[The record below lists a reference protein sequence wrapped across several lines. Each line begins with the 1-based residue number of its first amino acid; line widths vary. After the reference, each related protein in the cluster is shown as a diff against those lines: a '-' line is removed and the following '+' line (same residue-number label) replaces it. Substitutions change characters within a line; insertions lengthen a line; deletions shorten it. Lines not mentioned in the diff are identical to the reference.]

1 MRTKKTTLSFLTE
14 SKSSAVG
21 LSSMQRV
28 AMTLLVMLLTTVSA
42 IAENYTLTLDAN
54 CEGGVSRMIP
64 VSGFTPTYTLTQSDV
79 PIREGHTFYGWSK
92 ISVGAAKYKTGDQVE
107 LTDNLTLY
115 AIWEDTPLVNL
126 KYKITDEDKRQV
138 MVTGYEE
145 FLKGTL
151 NIPATVTLNGTEY
164 SVTSIG
170 NYAFENCSSLQ
181 SVTIPN
187 SVTSIGD
194 CAFSGC
200 SNLQSVTIPNS
211 VTSIGDNAFKDCS
224 SLQSVT
230 IPNSVTTIG
239 VGAFEFCSNLQSVT
253 IPNSV
258 TSIGNCAFWGCSSLQ
273 SVTIP
278 NSVTSIGDLAFCRCR
293 NLQSVTIPN
302 SVTSIGN
309 NAFSDCSS
317 LQSVTIP
324 NSVTSIG
331 DFAFSGCSSLQSVT
345 IPNSV
350 TSIKDGAFF
359 DCSSLQSVTIPNS
372 VTNIGVEAFWG
383 CSSLQSV
390 TIPNSVTSIGND
402 AFSYCPN
409 LQSVTIN
416 SNPKIGTDAF
426 LGTPV
431 TVTMNLTASKIDGDY
446 WTTFYN
452 NGYNF
457 QADGNTTVYKGT
469 VNESS
474 LVLTEVEDKIVN
486 SGTAVILKSSGNP
499 VMTLTETGSNDTNG
513 NDLRGI
519 SDRTKR
525 TSVISNFSANEI
537 YTMGNTS
544 VGFGF
549 HRYTGEYVPAGK
561 AFLPLNTSDGAKAQS
576 LSIVFAIGTTGI
588 NSVSSDSNVQNDWF
602 SLDGTRLSGKPS
614 QPGIYVNGKK
624 KVVIK

>member
-14 SKSSAVG
+14 SKSSAVR
-21 LSSMQRV
+21 LSSMRRV
-28 AMTLLVMLLTTVSA
+28 VMTLLVMLLTTASVWAQVIIPTIYRLSLNA
-42 IAENYTLTLDAN
+42 NYQGGALTMVD
-54 CEGGVSRMIP
+54 VPI
-64 VSGFTPTYTLTQSDV
+64 SGPTTTYTLTQNDE
-79 PIREGHTFYGWSK
+79 PIRTDYIFVGWSK
-92 ISVGAAKYKTGDQVE
+92 SSTGYVEYKTGDQVI
-107 LTDNLTLY
+107 LTGNLTLY
-115 AIWEDTPLVNL
+115 AIWSNSVTYNSL
-126 KYKITDEDKRQV
+126 KYEITGAGKKQV
-138 MVTGYEE
+138 KVSWYIGE
-145 FLKGTL
+145 KPSGTL
-151 NIPATVTLNGTEY
+151 NIPATVPINGTEY
-164 SVTSIG
+164 SVTIIG
-170 NYAFENCSSLQ
+170 N
-181 SVTIPN
+181 
-187 SVTSIGD
+187 
-194 CAFSGC
+194 
-200 SNLQSVTIPNS
+200 
-211 VTSIGDNAFKDCS
+211 NAFFDCS

-230 IPNSVTTIG
+230 IP
-239 VGAFEFCSNLQSVT
+239 E
-253 IPNSV
+253 
-258 TSIGNCAFWGCSSLQ
+258 
-273 SVTIP
+273 
-278 NSVTSIGDLAFCRCR
+278 SVTSIGDH
-293 NLQSVTIPN
+293 
-302 SVTSIGN
+302 
-309 NAFSDCSS
+309 AFSDCSS

-350 TSIKDGAFF
+350 TSIGNNAFQF
-359 DCSSLQSVTIPNS
+359 CYN
-372 VTNIGVEAFWG
+372 
-383 CSSLQSV
+383 LQSV
-390 TIPNSVTSIGND
+390 TIPNSVTSIGNN
-402 AFSYCPN
+402 AFGRCGR
-409 LQSVTIN
+409 LRSVTIN

-426 LGTPV
+426 GGTPA
-431 TVTMNLTASKIDGDY
+431 TVTMNLTASPIDGDY

-457 QADGNTTVYKGT
+457 QTDEYTKVYKGT

-474 LVLTEVEDKIVN
+474 LMLTEVEDKIVN

-499 VMTLTETGSNDTNG
+499 VMTLTKTGSSDTNG

-519 SDRTKR
+519 SDRDLR

-576 LSIVFAIGTTGI
+576 LTIVFAIGATGI
-588 NSVSSDSNVQNDWF
+588 KSVSSDSNVQNDWF